1 MGDVIKS
8 IFIIIGLVLL
18 AGQVSAAYTPEQRM
32 TIEGMNLS
40 YQLGTAHEKAIRGEN
55 VTEFNTLVDIYNAW
69 VREHFAGEGAN
80 ALLMSKITATNL
92 PRAVQKQQILS
103 EKQQVLPQNTYLTK
117 NLSGDLSKF
126 GKQGLKSALTPP
138 GKQALLE
145 DTIVTQKMKNL

>member
-1 MGDVIKS
+1 VGDVIKS

-92 PRAVQKQQILS
+92 PGVVQKQQVMTENIYPILI
-103 EKQQVLPQNTYLTK
+103 KIPFNA
-117 NLSGDLSKF
+117 SGDLSNF
-126 GKQGLKSALTPP
+126 GKQRVKNAGAPGQKTALDN
-138 GKQALLE
+138 A
-145 DTIVTQKMKNL
+145 IVEQKMKNL

>member
-1 MGDVIKS
+1 VGDVIKS

-92 PRAVQKQQILS
+92 PGVAQKQQVMTGNVYPI
-103 EKQQVLPQNTYLTK
+103 LTK
-117 NLSGDLSKF
+117 TPFNVSSDLSKF
-126 GKQGLKSALTPP
+126 GKQQCKECVCTGAGGIFK
-138 GKQALLE
+138 E
-145 DTIVTQKMKNL
+145 NYR